1 MRNPLANGK
10 KFRSPCSYGRI
21 SNPLKN
27 GEKAKKIWRQ
37 HGDLLRKAGARP
49 LKNHYSKR
57 RQ

>member
-49 LKNHYSKR
+49 LKNPLF
-57 RQ
+57 